1 MQKTRTNPGN
11 IKSRQGLNIYLQ
23 ACCIKGRDGF
33 QNNVCGLV
41 VINIER
47 YGLGDVQTE
56 HAHDRLCVHRR
67 AAGNQVKTSMKSI
80 HNSNKLLDLLQ
91 GINTDRV
98 SNHSFVL
105 QKTSL
110 LMPGLKAAAR
120 NYIDSSKTSR
130 LLMKTYVKIM

>member
-105 QKTSL
+105 QKPFYVAGAEWQH
-110 LMPGLKAAAR
+110 PGIPLTA
-120 NYIDSSKTSR
+120 SKSQGF
-130 LLMKTYVKIM
+130 